1 MGEYL
6 ITELLKQWLNTV
18 VKFVECQTRHQW
30 VDTQWCILEQ
40 DTLSRKPSTGL
51 TQKKRPNMTEKN
63 VVLDI
68 EHQLEWL
75 SGSISLKAYSKLYH
89 SYFGSI
95 FYFFVCLFHTSLASG
110 YIRPNVRIYALERIS
125 HRTTNVTYR

>member
-1 MGEYL
+1 
-6 ITELLKQWLNTV
+6 
-18 VKFVECQTRHQW
+18 
-30 VDTQWCILEQ
+30 
-40 DTLSRKPSTGL
+40 
-51 TQKKRPNMTEKN
+51 MTEKN

-95 FYFFVCLFHTSLASG
+95 FYFLFACFILLLHQGT
-110 YIRPNVRIYALERIS
+110 LEPMLGFM
-125 HRTTNVTYR
+125 H